1 MILIRNI
8 RALWGV
14 TAAKSLSGKEMAA
27 FPLLENSYLKIENG
41 VIEDFGSMDNFREE
55 WSDAADQVIYA
66 DERLVLPAFC
76 DSHTHLVYAQSREE
90 EFVDRVRGLSYAE
103 IARRGGGI
111 LNSADKLHRT
121 SEEHLYHQAM
131 ERCREIIATGTGA
144 VEIKSGYGLNIENEM
159 KMLRVIARLNDDL
172 PLTIKATLLG
182 AHAVGREYAGRQE
195 QYVDMICREMIP
207 AVSAQGLANYVDVFC
222 DEGFFT
228 VSQTDQILQTAA
240 KYSMRGKIHAN
251 ELAIS
256 GGVQVGVENNAL
268 SVDHLE
274 QMDDDAINA
283 LINSQTMP
291 TALPGASFFLN
302 IPFAPVRKMIDR
314 GLPVAIASDFNPG
327 SSPCGNMQ
335 FIMALAVI
343 RAGLL
348 PAEALTAATLNSAYA
363 MGESEQLGSIAIGKK
378 ANLLVTLPLPSLN
391 YMPYAY
397 NQNHIQTI
405 ILNGKVL

>member
-55 WSDAADQVIYA
+55 WSDEADQVIYA

-131 ERCREIIATGTGA
+131 ERCRDIIATGTGA

-283 LINSQTMP
+283 LINSRTMP

-397 NQNHIQTI
+397 SQNHIQTI

>member
-55 WSDAADQVIYA
+55 WSDEADQVIYA

-222 DEGFFT
+222 DEGFFN
-228 VSQTDQILQTAA
+228 VAQTDQILQTAA

-283 LINSQTMP
+283 LINSRTMP

>member
-55 WSDAADQVIYA
+55 LSDAADQVIYA

-195 QYVDMICREMIP
+195 QYVDMICHEMIP

>member
-55 WSDAADQVIYA
+55 WSDEADQVIYA

-222 DEGFFT
+222 DEGFFN
-228 VSQTDQILQTAA
+228 VAQTDQILQTAA

-283 LINSQTMP
+283 LINSRTMP

-397 NQNHIQTI
+397 SQNHIQTI